1 MQKFWSRL
9 AVELGKRAGLVALVG
24 LIVTLT
30 MGFGITQLSFATGT
44 DSYLNKDDAAYE
56 ASVEY
61 QNRFGGEANLTVI
74 TMDEGHTVAELIT
87 NEKNRAAI
95 ESTSAELRKVAGVR
109 GVIDPIVALDLS
121 HSLISHCIAT
131 EPGVCSADPDV
142 PSFQNLLNSVA
153 ATSLKK
159 AIDASEGENKERREA
174 DNATTTERVLAIQ
187 NEADRFVGNPAWTD
201 FLLHDNQGEIRLS
214 QRAVFPDDTH
224 AMILTR
230 FDGNMKVDPAT
241 EATNKTYDIV
251 EGLQLENAEVHTTGA
266 PKLLVEINDYLRGG
280 MLQLGGIALAIMVL
294 ILLLL
299 FDVRWRLLP
308 LAVIVVG
315 VIWAFGTA
323 GFLGIPLTLVTVA
336 GLPVMLGIGID
347 YAIQMHA
354 RVEEEAVI
362 GRSAHPIQETARNLG
377 PALLV
382 VTFDAVFAFVALQ
395 WAKVPM
401 LRDFGLLLAVG
412 VAVICI
418 ASIIV
423 PLATLG
429 IREYRKPTPKGEFK
443 EGWLGRLV
451 VRLGGLPALAAI
463 PLAVASVAIFFGGV
477 VVEEKLHIQTDP
489 VKWVNPDSQVIKN
502 LHYAEDEIGGS
513 SELGVFIESDDVF
526 TQPVVDHVDAF
537 TNRYLTKHPKD
548 LIVASSI
555 VAIVGDLL
563 VVPDTDRVPPDATLV
578 QQAWELAP
586 CDIKSSVV
594 SVTANDPDCPQND
607 AAPASSA
614 TEQAYNIAFLTGP
627 GSLEDRKAIVE
638 EIRRDENV
646 KTGADKPP
654 AGTTVT
660 PSGLVVVGVGLLDN
674 LEKNRI
680 LLTYLSIAFVGIF
693 LTIRMKSLIRSLLSL
708 VPVLIAVGVSS
719 LVAYAFDLEL
729 SPMTAV
735 GGPLVVAACTE
746 FTSLILLRFVEER
759 GRGLEPKEAV
769 DVTAARTGRAFIVSA
784 LTAIAGVAVI
794 SFSSMPLLRDFGRV
808 VGMNVAVALLSALV
822 VLPPMLVW
830 ADKRGWVSRGMIH
843 DHHEPLIPFDN
854 ETAG

>member
-9 AVELGKRAGLVALVG
+9 AVELGRRAGLVAIIG
-24 LIVTLT
+24 LLITLT
-30 MGFGITQLSFATGT
+30 MGYGITKLSFATGT
-44 DSYLNKDDAAYE
+44 ESYLNQDDAAYA
-56 ASVEY
+56 ASVDY
-61 QNRFGGEANLTVI
+61 QKRFGGEANLTVI

-87 NEKNRAAI
+87 NPKNREAI
-95 ESTSAELRKVAGVR
+95 EATSAELRKVPGVR

-121 HSLISHCIAT
+121 ANLI
-131 EPGVCSADPDV
+131 SADPAA
-142 PSFQNLLNSVA
+142 PTLQNLLGSVA
-153 ATSLKK
+153 ARSLAK
-159 AIDASEGENKERREA
+159 AIEQAPEADKAAREA
-174 DNATTTERVLAIQ
+174 DNALTTQKVLAIP
-187 NEADRFVGNPAWTD
+187 EEDRFLPKPAWTD

-230 FDGNMKVDPAT
+230 FDGNLKVDPAT
-241 EATNKTYDIV
+241 TATNTTYDIV
-251 EGLQLENAEVHTTGA
+251 ENLELEHAEVRTTGS

-280 MLQLGGIALAIMVL
+280 MLQLGAIALGIMVL
-294 ILLLL
+294 ILLVL
-299 FDVRWRLLP
+299 FNVRWRLLP
-308 LAVIVVG
+308 LGVIVVG

-323 GFLGIPLTLVTVA
+323 GYLGVPLTLVTVA

-362 GRSAHPIQETARNLG
+362 GRSVHPIQETARNLG

-382 VTFDAVFAFVALQ
+382 VTFDAVFAFAALH
-395 WAKVPM
+395 WAAVPM

-429 IREYRKPTPKGEFK
+429 IREYRKPTPKGEFNA
-443 EGWLGRLV
+443 GWLGTLV
-451 VRLGGLPALAAI
+451 VKLGGLPAVAAI
-463 PLAVASVAIFFGGV
+463 PLAVASIAIFIGGIS
-477 VVEEKLHIQTDP
+477 VEEKLHIQTDP
-489 VKWVNPDSQVIKN
+489 VKWVNPESQVIKN
-502 LHYAEDEIGGS
+502 LRYAEKEVGGS
-513 SELGVFIESDDVF
+513 SELGVFIETKDPFS
-526 TQPVVDHVDAF
+526 QEVVDHVDEF
-537 TNRYLTKHPKD
+537 TNRYLGKYQPTGD
-548 LIVASSI
+548 IVVASSI

-563 VVPDTDRVPPDATLV
+563 VVPGTERVHPDAELV
-578 QQAWELAP
+578 KEALAVAP
-586 CDIKSSVV
+586 ADIKSTVFDDSG
-594 SVTANDPDCPQND
+594 STD
-607 AAPASSA
+607 
-614 TEQAYNIAFLTGP
+614 QAYNIAFLTGP
-627 GSLEDRKAIVE
+627 GSLEDRKTIVE
-638 EIRRDENV
+638 EIRNEENP
-646 KTGADKPP
+646 TSGADKPP

-693 LTIRMKSLIRSLLSL
+693 LTIRMRSLIRSLLSL

-719 LVAYAFDLEL
+719 LVAYWANLEL

-759 GRGLEPKEAV
+759 GRGLDPKEAV
-769 DVTAARTGRAFIVSA
+769 DVTAERTGRAFIVSA
-784 LTAIAGVAVI
+784 CTAIAGVAVI

-830 ADKRGWVSRGMIH
+830 ADKWGWVSKGMIH
-843 DHHEPLIPFDN
+843 DHHEPLIEFDG
-854 ETAG
+854 ETDGSGGAPAPA